1 MNTTPPLQN
10 GLVSGLNPRRGDERR
25 TRRWRQRPPRTP
37 GGPRLAAPAGTV
49 HSGKVRRN
57 SSGAYDGCRSRPTRS
72 RTDPQNPYQR
82 HDGLDNMGRQSRPS
96 IEQFGEGRVRAAIV
110 QPPTPMFDASV
121 IETTC
126 GTVPSGAIPVA
137 SIFSKHTS
145 TNDTSRHFASEP
157 AASKRVATR
166 RDEPDSRHQ
175 TTASGIRR
183 PARATKSAT
192 DPSEG
197 DSQLRVVI
205 DAWPDLPEAVRAGIL
220 AIVKAALPIS
230 SP

>member
-121 IETTC
+121 VLRNDLWNGALGCNSRRLHFSNHKAFSANMLCLSRTRV
-126 GTVPSGAIPVA
+126 GFPPLHSG
-137 SIFSKHTS
+137 
-145 TNDTSRHFASEP
+145 
-157 AASKRVATR
+157 
-166 RDEPDSRHQ
+166 
-175 TTASGIRR
+175 
-183 PARATKSAT
+183 
-192 DPSEG
+192 G
-197 DSQLRVVI
+197 D
-205 DAWPDLPEAVRAGIL
+205 DDLGL
-220 AIVKAALPIS
+220 
-230 SP
+230 